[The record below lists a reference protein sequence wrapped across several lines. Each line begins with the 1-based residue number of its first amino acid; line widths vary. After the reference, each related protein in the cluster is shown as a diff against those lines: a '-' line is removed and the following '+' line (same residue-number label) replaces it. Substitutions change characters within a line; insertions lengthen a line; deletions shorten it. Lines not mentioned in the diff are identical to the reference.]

1 MLRWRTL
8 IAAAVA
14 VAAHLAAQ
22 NLPDYELPPINYSTA
37 LASNT
42 VSRLQARLDAGRGR
56 LPLGEPTACLRELLA
71 ALEAPVASQVLV
83 FSKTSL
89 QRALI
94 EPRRPRA
101 IYFSEDAYVG
111 WVPGGLMEVAV
122 TDPQLGLTFYRFDPR
137 DTTQPV
143 RFARDA
149 DCLSCHAGSL
159 TRDWPGLMVRS
170 VFPDAHGE
178 PIVSAGTFLIGHD
191 SPLSERWGG
200 WYVTGTH
207 GAARHLGNAIATEA
221 AGGATL
227 DREAGANV
235 TNLAGYFATNQYLR
249 PDSDIVALMVL
260 EHQVGMHTRLA
271 QAALRVRKWMAYQ
284 QNLQRELKEPVTDVP
299 EGTARRVVET
309 EAGRIVEH
317 LLFCDEASLPANGVH
332 GAGDFERAFCRN
344 KCADPRGRS
353 LKDFDLRTRL
363 FAWRCSY
370 MIYSQA
376 FDALPPALKACV
388 YQRLKAVLTAS
399 EPPKRF
405 AHLSAAER
413 TAIGEILLATK
424 PDLKAAWTDH

>member
-1 MLRWRTL
+1 ML
-8 IAAAVA
+8 AAALVSSST
-14 VAAHLAAQ
+14 AQ
-22 NLPDYELPPINYSTA
+22 GLPDYELPPINYSTA
-37 LASNT
+37 SASNA
-42 VSRLQARLDAGRGR
+42 VSRLQARLDAGTDR
-56 LPLGEPTACLRELLA
+56 LPLGEPAACLRDLLA
-71 ALEAPVASQVLV
+71 ALEVPVASQVLV

-94 EPRRPRA
+94 GPEHPRA

-122 TDPQLGLTFYRFDPR
+122 TDPQLGLAFYRFDPR
-137 DTTQPV
+137 HTAPPV
-143 RFARDA
+143 HFARDA

-178 PIVSAGTFLIGHD
+178 PIVSAGTFLIGHE

-207 GAARHLGNAIATEA
+207 GAARHLGNAIARE
-221 AGGATL
+221 AGGNATL
-227 DREAGANV
+227 DREPGANV
-235 TNLAGYFATNQYLR
+235 TNLAGYFATGQYLR
-249 PDSDIVALMVL
+249 ADSDIVALMAL

-284 QNLQRELKEPVTDVP
+284 QNLQRELKEPVTDAP

-317 LLFCDEASLPANGVH
+317 LLFCDEAALPAGGVH
-332 GAGDFERAFCRN
+332 GAGDFERAFRRHRPVD
-344 KCADPRGRS
+344 ARGRS
-353 LKDFDLRTRL
+353 LKDFDLATRL

-376 FDALPPALKACV
+376 FAALPAVLKARV
-388 YQRLKAVLTAS
+388 YERLQEVLTAA

-405 AHLSAAER
+405 AFLPAAER
-413 TAIGEILLATK
+413 AVIAEILQATK
-424 PDLKAAWTDH
+424 PDLKTAWAKRP

>member
-1 MLRWRTL
+1 ML
-8 IAAAVA
+8 IAPATVA
-14 VAAHLAAQ
+14 LAAHLAAQ
-22 NLPDYELPPINYSTA
+22 NLPDYELPPINYSA
-37 LASNT
+37 APASNA

-56 LPLGEPTACLRELLA
+56 LPLGEPTACLREVLA
-71 ALEAPVASQVLV
+71 ALEVPVASQVLV

-122 TDPQLGLTFYRFDPR
+122 TDPQLGLAFYRFDPR
-137 DTTQPV
+137 DTAPPV

-170 VFPDAHGE
+170 VFPDARGE
-178 PIVSAGTFLIGHD
+178 PIVSAGTFLIGHE

-207 GAARHLGNAIATEA
+207 GAARHLGNVIATEA
-221 AGGATL
+221 ASGATL

-235 TNLAGYFATNQYLR
+235 TNLAGYFATSQYLR

-299 EGTARRVVET
+299 EGTALRVVET

-317 LLFCDEASLPANGVH
+317 LLFCDEAALPAGGVH
-332 GAGDFERAFCRN
+332 GAGDFERAFRRN
-344 KCADPRGRS
+344 KCTDPRGRS

-388 YQRLKAVLTAS
+388 YQRLKAVLTTPA
-399 EPPKRF
+399 PPKRF
-405 AHLSAAER
+405 AHSPAAER
-413 TAIGEILLATK
+413 AAIGEILLATK
-424 PDLKAAWTDH
+424 PDLRAAWTDR